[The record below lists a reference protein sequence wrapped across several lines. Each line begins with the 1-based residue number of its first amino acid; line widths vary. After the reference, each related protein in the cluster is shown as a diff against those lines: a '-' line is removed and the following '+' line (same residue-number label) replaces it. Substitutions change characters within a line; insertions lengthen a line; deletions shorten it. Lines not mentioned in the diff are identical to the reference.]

1 MIIGVTD
8 TIVSDHKYRM
18 YEEWLTRGAEEIVCR
33 RLSYKLDNLAE
44 VGSCDA
50 FVLSGGHDVD
60 PAMYGGPPGHPKI
73 VDVDRRRDD
82 FEREALDRA
91 LRAELPVLGIC
102 RGMQLANVHFGGTLI
117 PDIEEAGYGSHR
129 SAKVAERRHGVTAAA
144 GTGLLGITG
153 RASGEINTS
162 HHQAVLKPGKGLRVA
177 ATADDGIVEALE
189 LVDRQE
195 CRSHAGERFFLLV
208 QWHPER
214 MKDPGNPFCGTILRS
229 FLSSIRST
237 THK

>member
-18 YEEWLTRGAEEIVCR
+18 YEEWLMAGAGDIVCT
-33 RLSYKLDNLAE
+33 RLSYKLNNLSE
-44 VGSCDA
+44 IESCDA
-50 FVLSGGHDVD
+50 FVLTGGHDVE
-60 PAMYGGPPGHPKI
+60 PALYGGPAGHPKI
-73 VDVDRRRDD
+73 VDVDRQRDD

-129 SAKVAERRHGVTAAA
+129 SAKDAERRHAVTAVSGSA
-144 GTGLLGITG
+144 LLGMTG
-153 RASGEINTS
+153 GASGEINTS
-162 HHQAVLKPGKGLRVA
+162 HHQAVLRPGKGLRVA
-177 ATADDGIVEALE
+177 ATAGDGIVEALE
-189 LVDRQE
+189 PE
-195 CRSHAGERFFLLV
+195 GGMKERFLLLV

-214 MKDPGNPFCGTILRS
+214 MKDRENPFAGAILKS